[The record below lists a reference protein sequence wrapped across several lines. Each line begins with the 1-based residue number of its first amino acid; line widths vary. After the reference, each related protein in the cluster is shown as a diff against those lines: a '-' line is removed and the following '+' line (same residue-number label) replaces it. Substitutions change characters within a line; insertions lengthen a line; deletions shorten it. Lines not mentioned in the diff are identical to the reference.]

1 MINLLEIAAPT
12 LEWMLLSPLLVI
24 LAAACLGVLVE
35 ALAPRELRY
44 VIQSA
49 LAAIAVVAAHLSATD
64 AAGHLARAHA
74 RGDDS
79 AVHAIRQSVGPDA
92 RVEARYGDDA
102 VTVTVTMR
110 LAMMD
115 VTGRA
120 TALLEDTATR

>member
-1 MINLLEIAAPT
+1 MTGKVRRRARA
-12 LEWMLLSPLLVI
+12 
-24 LAAACLGVLVE
+24 LAAEESGQATVETAFALSTIIAVLM
-35 ALAPRELRY
+35 
-44 VIQSA
+44 IA